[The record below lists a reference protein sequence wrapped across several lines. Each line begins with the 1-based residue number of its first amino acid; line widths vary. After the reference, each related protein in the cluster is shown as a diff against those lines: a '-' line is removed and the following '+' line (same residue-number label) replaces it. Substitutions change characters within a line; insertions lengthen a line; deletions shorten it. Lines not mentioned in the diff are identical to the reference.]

1 MTLDRRLLAGVV
13 LSLTPTLI
21 VFLVA
26 ERQPAEGLSFGSV
39 KG

>member
-26 ERQPAEGLSFGSV
+26 QSQLVEGLTVGSV